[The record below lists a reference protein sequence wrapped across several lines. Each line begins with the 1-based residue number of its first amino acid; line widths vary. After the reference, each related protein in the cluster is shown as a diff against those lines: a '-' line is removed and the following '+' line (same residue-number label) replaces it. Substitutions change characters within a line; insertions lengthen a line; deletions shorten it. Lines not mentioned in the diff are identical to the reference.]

1 MIGLNDYLVVSIFL
15 LCLGAYTILTRRN
28 AIAIL
33 MGIELIL
40 NGAALNFVAMSRF
53 IDPAPGVSPLAG
65 QVFTLFVIVLA
76 ATEAVV
82 ALAIVLAIYQNLKSV
97 NVDEASSLRE

>member
-28 AIAIL
+28 AVAVL
-33 MGIELIL
+33 MGVELIL
-40 NGAALNFVAMSRF
+40 NAASLNFTAMSRA
-53 IDPAPGVSPLAG
+53 IDPAPGISPLAG
-65 QVFTLFVIVLA
+65 QIFSLFVIVLA

-82 ALAIVLAIYQNLKSV
+82 ALAIFLAIYQNLKSV
-97 NVDEASSLRE
+97 NVDEASALRE